1 MKLKTV
7 FLGLFAGSCIWII
20 FPYLFIKLNQF
31 LGLPAFHFLPLQILG
46 FLLIILGLAGYGSLT
61 LIFHLFGEGTPMPT
75 EPTKKIVIEGLYK
88 YSRNPMYLCH
98 LIIFLGEFF
107 LFGSLLLIVYLIL
120 FWLIVNLMVIFLEEP
135 DLKKRFGKEYS
146 DYCHRVPRWF

>member
-31 LGLPAFHFLPLQILG
+31 LGLPTLRFLPLQILG
-46 FLLIILGLAGYGSLT
+46 VGFIILGLATYSSLT

-75 EPTKKIVIEGLYK
+75 EPPKKIVIEGLYK
-88 YSRNPMYLCH
+88 HSRNPMYLCH
-98 LIIFLGEFF
+98 LIIFLGDFL
-107 LFGSLLLIVYLIL
+107 LFGSSLLIVYLIL
-120 FWLIVNLMVIFLEEP
+120 FWLSANLIVGRWEEP
-135 DLKKRFGKEYS
+135 DLKRRFGKEYS